1 MILALF
7 VSMLIYSIM
16 GCMIDLFLKINGLLI
31 QRAYAQSL
39 GETLSENLEPPA
51 GDEGLESLVD
61 RIVSISVPVAIT
73 AAFILLSYGGYLLI
87 SSEGNP
93 EKLQE
98 AKSLITNAIIGLLVV
113 VLSVV
118 ILLIISGTIG
128 DVGDGPIFK

>member
-1 MILALF
+1 
-7 VSMLIYSIM
+7 MLIYSIM